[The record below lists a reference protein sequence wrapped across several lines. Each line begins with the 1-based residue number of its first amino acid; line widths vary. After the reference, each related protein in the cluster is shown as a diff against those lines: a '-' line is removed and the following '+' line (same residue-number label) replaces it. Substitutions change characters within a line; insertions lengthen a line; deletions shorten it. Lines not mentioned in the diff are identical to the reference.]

1 MSKKA
6 FNINPKFSAKKKEE
20 KNALYYIEGIY

>member
-6 FNINPKFSAKKKEE
+6 FNITVSFF
-20 KNALYYIEGIY
+20 